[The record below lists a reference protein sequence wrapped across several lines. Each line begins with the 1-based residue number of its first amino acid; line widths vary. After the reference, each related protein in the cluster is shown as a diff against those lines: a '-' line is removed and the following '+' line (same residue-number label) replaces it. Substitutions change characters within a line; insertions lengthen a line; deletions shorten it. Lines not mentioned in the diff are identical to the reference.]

1 MQEEVLRLLIPYL
14 LKFLLGLG
22 VVDVMLALS
31 WMLSDVTDRSI
42 DFKGV
47 SLASDVLIFRV
58 VYSYSGCSMS
68 ARWRV
73 VLFLPLLDHRSCDGM
88 RLKA

>member
-1 MQEEVLRLLIPYL
+1 MEEEVLRLLIPYL

-31 WMLSDVTDRSI
+31 WMLSDVTYRSI

-58 VYSYSGCSMS
+58 VYSWSSCSMS
-68 ARWRV
+68 
-73 VLFLPLLDHRSCDGM
+73 L
-88 RLKA
+88 